1 MPSFAGTRHLPF
13 VETSMHLRYL
23 VCFVTVAFILTGIHA
38 DNWPQWRGP
47 MGDGISKETGV
58 PDKWSKEENIL
69 WSVPLPGM
77 GGSTPIIWGDKLF
90 LTTENK
96 EKMLALMCFSTKD
109 GKELWSKPLSTKKAG
124 RARGDEGNS

>member
-1 MPSFAGTRHLPF
+1 MTAPF
-13 VETSMHLRYL
+13 TGRSLLAACLGLLL
-23 VCFVTVAFILTGIHA
+23 VAPLARA

-47 MGDGISKETGV
+47 SGDGISKETGV
-58 PDKWSKEENIL
+58 PSKWSKEENIL

-96 EKMLALMCFSTKD
+96 EKLMALMCFSTKD
-109 GKELWSKPLSTKKAG
+109 GKELWS
-124 RARGDEGNS
+124 